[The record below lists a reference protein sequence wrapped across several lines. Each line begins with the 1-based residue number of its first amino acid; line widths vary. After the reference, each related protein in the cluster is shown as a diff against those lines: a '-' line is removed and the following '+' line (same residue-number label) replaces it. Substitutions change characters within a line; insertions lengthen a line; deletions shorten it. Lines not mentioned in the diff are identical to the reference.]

1 MRAASEHA
9 FMERRSERAAC
20 GSQAPLFVPAIVSG
34 RDDFAMVREAIEERG
49 GARWSSWHRPHFM
62 DKN

>member
-1 MRAASEHA
+1 
-9 FMERRSERAAC
+9 MERRSERAAC

-49 GARWSSWHRPHFM
+49 GQGCSTLLT
-62 DKN
+62 